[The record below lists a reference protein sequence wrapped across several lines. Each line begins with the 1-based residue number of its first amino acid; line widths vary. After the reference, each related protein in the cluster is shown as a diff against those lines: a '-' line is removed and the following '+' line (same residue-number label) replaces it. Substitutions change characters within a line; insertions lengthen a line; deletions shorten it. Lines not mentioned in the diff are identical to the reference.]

1 MSREINPQAVH
12 YQPLNEQ
19 EALGDNHLGVAMI
32 AGERL
37 HLTHG
42 PIDLLIKACGQ
53 RADIEKAY
61 LQAEQVTANILANL
75 VQELQLL
82 KSPID
87 WEEADDMI
95 LPQDPIARAM
105 VKACLPYHGEYLTPM
120 AGVAGAVADYVLH
133 EMMKGCE
140 LDSAYVNNGGDIALY
155 QNNRAEKFTLS
166 ICSEINPPKFAGKIT
181 IENRDHIGG
190 IATSG
195 WQGRSHSRGIA
206 DSVTTLSDNAVMA
219 DIAAT
224 LIANHVDLP
233 DDKRVSRKPAKILSP
248 DSDLRDNHVTVNV
261 NPLDRLSIEIA
272 LDKGVKYGYGLL
284 QRGLIKSAFVTL
296 QGHIRVIGNDDYQK
310 QLKLEGVGY
319 QDAKGKY

>member
-1 MSREINPQAVH
+1 MSHEIRPQAFH
-12 YQPLNEQ
+12 YQPLDEPTSR
-19 EALGDNHLGVAMI
+19 ADNHLQVAMI

-42 PIDLLIKACGQ
+42 PIDLLIKACGLQ
-53 RADIEKAY
+53 ADIAKAY
-61 LQAEQVTANILANL
+61 QQAEQVTANILANL
-75 VQELQLL
+75 VQELPLL

-87 WEEADDMI
+87 WEGAGDMI

-120 AGVAGAVADYVLH
+120 AGVAGAIADYVLH
-133 EMMKGCE
+133 EMMKGCR

-155 QNNRAEKFTLS
+155 QNDKAEKFTLS

-181 IENRDHIGG
+181 IENRDNIGG

-206 DSVTTLSDNAVMA
+206 DSVTTLGDNAVMA

-233 DDKRVSRKPAKILSP
+233 DDNRISRESAKILSP
-248 DSDLRDNHVTVNV
+248 DSDLGDKHVTVNV
-261 NPLDRLSIEIA
+261 APLDALSIEIA
-272 LDKGVKYGYGLL
+272 LDKGVEYGYGLL

-310 QLKLEGVGY
+310 QLKL
-319 QDAKGKY
+319 